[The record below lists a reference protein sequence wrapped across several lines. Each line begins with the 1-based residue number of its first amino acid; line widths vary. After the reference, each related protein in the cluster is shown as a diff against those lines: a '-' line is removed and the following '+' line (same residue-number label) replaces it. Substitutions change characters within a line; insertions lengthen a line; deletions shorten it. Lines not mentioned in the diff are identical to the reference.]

1 MERRKQKSD
10 QRSFDL
16 ACSALKKDAFSM
28 TTLRGIFSSRVAYTG
43 LAVGVT
49 LFVAVIA
56 WQGLGEVAEAFG
68 RARWGIIAIAL
79 LHLPPLWADAMGW
92 RRLFPSGQRPSR
104 CTMLRAR
111 WIGESINDLLPV
123 FQMGGNVVKAWLLVC
138 RGIQVSQAGASVIV
152 DVTLVVM
159 TQILFT
165 LLGIG
170 LVVPLLGSRGSLIV
184 VAGTGIMAV
193 LLVGFYVA
201 QRRGFLS
208 IVARV
213 SRKVLGVS
221 ESFSVSNGAATI
233 DAEVLRLYGE
243 RRTLAASGFW
253 HILSWFLGV
262 GEVWL
267 ALRLLGHPVN
277 IGTALLFESLGQA
290 IRTGAFAVP
299 GALGVQE
306 GGYILVGGALGIE
319 PSIALALSLA
329 RRVRE
334 LLLGLPGLAVWQAST
349 LHRVLLS
356 GLDDAAAPP
365 SGPEEL
371 P

>member
-1 MERRKQKSD
+1 MSLPVCPECKPS
-10 QRSFDL
+10 STPP
-16 ACSALKKDAFSM
+16 SM
-28 TTLRGIFSSRVAYTG
+28 KNFRGIGRSRVATLG
-43 LAVGVT
+43 LIVGGA
-49 LFVAVIA
+49 LFVVVNA
-56 WQGLGEVAEAFG
+56 WQGVGEVAEALG
-68 RARWGIIAIAL
+68 RAGWGLFAIAL

-92 RRLFPSGQRPSR
+92 RRLFPPGQRPPR
-104 CTMLRAR
+104 RVMLRAR

-123 FQMGGNVVKAWLLVC
+123 LQMGGNVVKAWLLVG
-138 RGIQVSQAGASVIV
+138 RGVPVNQAGASVIV
-152 DVTLVVM
+152 DITLVVM

-170 LVVPLLGSRGSLIV
+170 LVVPLLGARGSLIILV
-184 VAGTGIMAV
+184 GTGIMAI
-193 LLVGFYVA
+193 LLAGFYVA

-213 SRKVLGVS
+213 WRRGFGVA
-221 ESFSVSNGAATI
+221 ESISVSNGAATI
-233 DAEVLRLYGE
+233 DAEVLRLYGGH
-243 RRTLAASGFW
+243 RTLAASGVW

-277 IGTALLFESLGQA
+277 IGTALLFETLGQA

-334 LLLGLPGLAVWQAST
+334 LLLGLPGLAVWQAPI
-349 LHRVLLS
+349 LRRMLLR
-356 GLDDAAAPP
+356 DADRAAVPP
-365 SGPEEL
+365 SGPEGAS
-371 P
+371 